1 MTRYGRSGH
10 TLGCR
15 RFLWASA
22 RVAYLAATVVGMA
35 LVCVVGLAT
44 SEEEDVTSSIKFIS
58 SFRGGSECAA
68 GSPCVH
74 VRVSTGLQRV
84 CSAGAFIY
92 LAVTMVLMLLFL
104 RLSVQW
110 PAVVGALKR
119 LERRL
124 VVGEYPFIDLRPR
137 IRITTIVVLSANFLS
152 EHSISKTYKGSVL
165 RNTNILCPPQLK

>member
-1 MTRYGRSGH
+1 M
-10 TLGCR
+10 R
-15 RFLWASA
+15 R
-22 RVAYLAATVVGMA
+22 RPRNQ
-35 LVCVVGLAT
+35 
-44 SEEEDVTSSIKFIS
+44 
-58 SFRGGSECAA
+58 RGGGCDL
-68 GSPCVH
+68 VH
-74 VRVSTGLQRV
+74 QVHFQLQGWVRVCRGFPVRVSTGLQRV

>member
-1 MTRYGRSGH
+1 MGARELRV
-10 TLGCR
+10 CR
-15 RFLWASA
+15 GF
-22 RVAYLAATVVGMA
+22 
-35 LVCVVGLAT
+35 
-44 SEEEDVTSSIKFIS
+44 
-58 SFRGGSECAA
+58 
-68 GSPCVH
+68 P
-74 VRVSTGLQRV
+74 VRVSTGLQRA

-137 IRITTIVVLSANFLS
+137 IRKTTIVVLSANFLS
-152 EHSISKTYKGSVL
+152 EHSLFQKHTRGVFCAIQIFYALPS
-165 RNTNILCPPQLK
+165 